1 MFPALLLAATLLVG
15 IAALRRTRTARDF
28 FVAGRRLGAFRAG
41 LAVAATAFSGFVFL
55 GGPGLTGRIGFGSLF
70 IVVPAGFTAAL
81 LCRTVGRRLVLAAEA
96 TGALTLPEVLAFRF
110 EGQRGARLAAGLGA
124 ASILIGSVL
133 YLGVQFSALALAGQF
148 AFPGAPLAATLAL
161 GAGIVFAYSL
171 AGGMNAS
178 VNTDV
183 LQGIVMAVAAALAF
197 GWALSAVSGP
207 SGLAAAVAGTGPRL
221 LDPLGVLGAAQG
233 FGLLFLFSVGTL
245 GQPHMLHKFLMLK
258 SPEALRYLPAVIGG
272 AQGLSLLVWFG
283 LGAAVLAFGADGRL
297 GPLAHP
303 DDAALAV
310 VSLPAAPVL
319 LRGLIVAAAL
329 AAIMSTSDAFLN
341 LGAAAL
347 VRDLPRALRRRPP
360 GGDADAAPDSHRHRD
375 RHPDRH
381 TDRAGLRAAR
391 SGSVAVAAAGLV
403 VAALHLSGGGLI
415 AFLGTLGFG
424 AFAAALAPAL
434 LLGLTWER
442 ATAAAA
448 GLSMA
453 AGLLT
458 LLALELLLPETAPPP
473 AALAMA
479 VGFGTLAVV
488 SLLSRPPPLPEPV
501 RLTLTL

>member
-1 MFPALLLAATLLVG
+1 MLPALLLAATLLVG

-319 LRGLIVAAAL
+319 LKGLIVAAAL

-360 GGDADAAPDSHRHRD
+360 GGGTD
-375 RHPDRH
+375 PDRDS
-381 TDRAGLRAAR
+381 DRADLRAAR

-453 AGLLT
+453 AGLLA
-458 LLALELLLPETAPPP
+458 LFALELLLPETAPPP

-488 SLLSRPPPLPEPV
+488 SLLSRPAPLPEPV

>member
-1 MFPALLLAATLLVG
+1 MLPALLLAATLLVG
-15 IAALRRTRTARDF
+15 IAALRRTRTAADF

-55 GGPGLTGRIGFGSLF
+55 GGPGLTGQIGFGSLF

-96 TGALTLPEVLAFRF
+96 SGALTLPEVLAFRF

-124 ASILIGSVL
+124 AAILIGSVL

-148 AFPGAPLAATLAL
+148 AFPGASLAATLAL

-171 AGGMNAS
+171 AGGMTAS

-183 LQGIVMAVAAALAF
+183 LQGIVMAVAAVLAF
-197 GWALSAVSGP
+197 GWALAAVSGP
-207 SGLAAAVAGTGPRL
+207 SGLAAAVAGTGPHR
-221 LDPLGVLGAAQG
+221 LDPLGVLGPAQG
-233 FGLLFLFSVGTL
+233 FGLLFLFSVGTI

-258 SPEALRYLPAVIGG
+258 SPEALRYLPAIIGG

-283 LGAAVLAFGADGRL
+283 LGAAVLAFGADGTL

-303 DDAALAV
+303 DEAALAV
-310 VSLPAAPVL
+310 VSLPAAPAL
-319 LRGLIVAAAL
+319 LRGLVVAAAL

-360 GGDADAAPDSHRHRD
+360 GGDAD
-375 RHPDRH
+375 
-381 TDRAGLRAAR
+381 TDRASDRTGLRAAR
-391 SGSVAVAAAGLV
+391 AGSAAVAAAGLV

-448 GLSMA
+448 AISVA

-458 LLALELLLPETAPPP
+458 LFALELLLPETGPPP

-479 VGFGTLAVV
+479 VGFAALAVV
-488 SLLSRPPPLPEPV
+488 SLLSRPAPLPEPV

>member
-1 MFPALLLAATLLVG
+1 MIPALLLGATLAVG
-15 IAALRRTRTARDF
+15 IAALRRTRSPEDF

-55 GGPGLTGRIGFGSLF
+55 GGPGLTAQVGFGSLF

-81 LCRTVGRRLVLAAEA
+81 LCRTVGRRLALAAEA
-96 TGALTLPEVLAFRF
+96 SGALTLPEVLAFRF
-110 EGQRGARLAAGLGA
+110 EGQPGARLAAGLGA
-124 ASILIGSVL
+124 LGILVGSVL

-148 AFPGAPLAATLAL
+148 AFPDAPLAATLAL
-161 GAGIVFAYSL
+161 GAGVVFAYSL
-171 AGGMNAS
+171 AGGMTAS

-207 SGLAAAVAGTGPRL
+207 AGLAAAVAGSGPHL
-221 LDPLGVLGAAQG
+221 LDPLGVLGPAQG

-283 LGAAVLAFGADGRL
+283 LGAAALAFGADGTL
-297 GPLAHP
+297 GPLARP

-347 VRDLPRALRRRPP
+347 VRDLPRAFRRPS
-360 GGDADAAPDSHRHRD
+360 GADAAVASGRD
-375 RHPDRH
+375 RDS
-381 TDRAGLRAAR
+381 DSRALRRARTASAAV
-391 SGSVAVAAAGLV
+391 GAAGLL
-403 VAALHLSGGGLI
+403 VAALHLAGGGLI

-434 LLGLTWER
+434 LLGLVWQRTT
-442 ATAAAA
+442 ATAAAV
-448 GLSMA
+448 SMA

-458 LLALELLLPETAPPP
+458 LFALELLLPESGPPP
-473 AALAMA
+473 AALAMV
-479 VGFGTLAVV
+479 VGFAALAGV
-488 SLLSRPPPLPEPV
+488 SLLSKPAPLPEPV

>member
-1 MFPALLLAATLLVG
+1 MLPALLLAATLLVG

-360 GGDADAAPDSHRHRD
+360 GEGTDADRDS
-375 RHPDRH
+375 
-381 TDRAGLRAAR
+381 DRADLRAAR
-391 SGSVAVAAAGLV
+391 SGSVAVAVAGLL

-458 LLALELLLPETAPPP
+458 LFALELLLPETAPPP

-488 SLLSRPPPLPEPV
+488 SLLSRPAPLPEPV

>member
-1 MFPALLLAATLLVG
+1 MIPVLLLGTTLIVG
-15 IAALRRTRTARDF
+15 IAALRRTRSAADF

-55 GGPGLTGRIGFGSLF
+55 GGPGLTAEIGFGSLF

-81 LCRTVGRRLVLAAEA
+81 LCRTVGRRLALAAEA
-96 TGALTLPEVLAFRF
+96 SGALTLPEVLAFRF
-110 EGQRGARLAAGLGA
+110 EGQPGARLAAGLGA
-124 ASILIGSVL
+124 TGILVGSVL

-148 AFPGAPLAATLAL
+148 AFPGTPLAATLAL

-171 AGGMNAS
+171 AGGMTAS

-207 SGLAAAVAGTGPRL
+207 SGLAAAVAGTGPHL
-221 LDPLGVLGAAQG
+221 LDPLGVLGPAQG
-233 FGLLFLFSVGTL
+233 FGLLFLFAVGTL

-283 LGAAVLAFGADGRL
+283 LGAAALAFGADGTL
-297 GPLAHP
+297 GPLERP

-310 VSLPAAPVL
+310 VSLPAAPAL
-319 LRGLIVAAAL
+319 LKGLIVAAAL

-347 VRDLPRALRRRPP
+347 VRDLPRAFRPDRAVSSGADRDPDARALRRARL
-360 GGDADAAPDSHRHRD
+360 ASAAVAS
-375 RHPDRH
+375 
-381 TDRAGLRAAR
+381 AGL
-391 SGSVAVAAAGLV
+391 L
-403 VAALHLSGGGLI
+403 VAALHLAGGGLI

-434 LLGLTWER
+434 LLGLVWER
-442 ATAAAA
+442 TTALAAAI
-448 GLSMA
+448 SMA

-458 LLALELLLPETAPPP
+458 LFALELLLPESGPP
-473 AALAMA
+473 AAALALA
-479 VGFGTLAVV
+479 VGFAALALV
-488 SLLSRPPPLPEPV
+488 SLLSKPPPLPEPV

>member
-1 MFPALLLAATLLVG
+1 MIPALLLGATLIVG
-15 IAALRRTRTARDF
+15 LAALRRTRSPADF

-55 GGPGLTGRIGFGSLF
+55 GGPGLTAEIGFGSLF

-81 LCRTVGRRLVLAAEA
+81 LCRTVGRRLALAAEA
-96 TGALTLPEVLAFRF
+96 SGALTLPEVLAFRF
-110 EGQRGARLAAGLGA
+110 EGQPGARLAAGLGA
-124 ASILIGSVL
+124 LGILVGSVL
-133 YLGVQFSALALAGQF
+133 YLGVQFSALARAGQF

-171 AGGMNAS
+171 AGGMTAS

-207 SGLAAAVAGTGPRL
+207 SGLAAAVAGTGPHL
-221 LDPLGVLGAAQG
+221 LDPLGVLDPAQG
-233 FGLLFLFSVGTL
+233 FGLLFLFAVGTL

-283 LGAAVLAFGADGRL
+283 LGAAALAFNADGTL
-297 GPLAHP
+297 GPLEHP

-310 VSLPAAPVL
+310 VSLPAAPAL
-319 LRGLIVAAAL
+319 LKGLIVAAAL

-341 LGAAAL
+341 LGAAVL
-347 VRDLPRALRRRPP
+347 VRDLPRAFGRPSRRPDTAACGRNADPDSRALRR
-360 GGDADAAPDSHRHRD
+360 
-375 RHPDRH
+375 
-381 TDRAGLRAAR
+381 AR
-391 SGSVAVAAAGLV
+391 LASAAVAAAGLL
-403 VAALHLSGGGLI
+403 VAALHLAGGGLI

-434 LLGLTWER
+434 LLGLVWER
-442 ATAAAA
+442 TTATAAAV
-448 GLSMA
+448 SMA

-458 LLALELLLPETAPPP
+458 LFALELLLPEGAPP
-473 AALAMA
+473 AAALALV
-479 VGFGTLAVV
+479 VGFAALAVV
-488 SLLSRPPPLPEPV
+488 SLLSKPAPIPEPV

>member
-1 MFPALLLAATLLVG
+1 MLPALLLAATLLVG

-221 LDPLGVLGAAQG
+221 LEPLGVLGAAQG

-310 VSLPAAPVL
+310 VSLPAAPIL
-319 LRGLIVAAAL
+319 LKGLIVAAAL

-360 GGDADAAPDSHRHRD
+360 GGGTD
-375 RHPDRH
+375 PDRDS
-381 TDRAGLRAAR
+381 DRAGLRAAR

-453 AGLLT
+453 TGLLT
-458 LLALELLLPETAPPP
+458 LFALELLLPETAPPP

-488 SLLSRPPPLPEPV
+488 SLLSRPAPLPEPV

>member
-1 MFPALLLAATLLVG
+1 MIPALLLGATLLVG
-15 IAALRRTRTARDF
+15 IAALRRTRSAADF

-55 GGPGLTGRIGFGSLF
+55 GGPGLTAEIGFGSLF

-81 LCRTVGRRLVLAAEA
+81 LCRTVGRRLALAAEA
-96 TGALTLPEVLAFRF
+96 SGALTLPEVLAFRF
-110 EGQRGARLAAGLGA
+110 EGQPGARLAAGLGA
-124 ASILIGSVL
+124 TGILVGSVL

-148 AFPGAPLAATLAL
+148 AFPGTPLAATLAL
-161 GAGIVFAYSL
+161 GTGIVFAYSL
-171 AGGMNAS
+171 AGGMTAS

-207 SGLAAAVAGTGPRL
+207 TGLAAAVAGTGPHL
-221 LDPLGVLGAAQG
+221 LDPLGVLGPAQG
-233 FGLLFLFSVGTL
+233 FGLLFLFAVGTL

-283 LGAAVLAFGADGRL
+283 LGAAALAFGADGTL
-297 GPLAHP
+297 GPLERP

-310 VSLPAAPVL
+310 VSLPAAPAL
-319 LRGLIVAAAL
+319 LKGLIVAAVL

-347 VRDLPRALRRRPP
+347 VRDLPRAFRPDRAAASGTDRDSDSRALRR
-360 GGDADAAPDSHRHRD
+360 
-375 RHPDRH
+375 
-381 TDRAGLRAAR
+381 AR
-391 SGSVAVAAAGLV
+391 LASAAVAAAGLL
-403 VAALHLSGGGLI
+403 VAALHLAGGGLI

-434 LLGLTWER
+434 LLGLVWER
-442 ATAAAA
+442 TTALAAAV
-448 GLSMA
+448 SMA

-458 LLALELLLPETAPPP
+458 LFALELLLPESGPP
-473 AALAMA
+473 AAALALA
-479 VGFGTLAVV
+479 VGFAALAVV
-488 SLLSRPPPLPEPV
+488 SLLSKPTPLPEPV
-501 RLTLTL
+501 RLALTL